1 MKKLYGNTGG
11 LKATQVR
18 RIENLHHHR
27 IPPESVISNQLAKEI
42 CALTREIRRQIGL
55 LVDRSGKLVT
65 VIVGDHQ
72 KINIP
77 DTSDYK
83 TPPGRLKGIR
93 CVHTHV
99 REEGLTKDDL
109 TDLSLLH
116 LDLMAAI
123 TVTQDGQPGVM
134 HIAHILPQPAKN
146 GDRHRL
152 LAPVGFAE
160 TDSNAGGDAGIDCLS
175 LVKAIEDELSHYQ
188 GVRRVDTGKERAILV
203 SVSTQPRHRAMA
215 SMEEL
220 AELARSCDIKVIDTV
235 LQSRKKINPRF
246 VLGTGKLEELTVHA
260 MQQGASLII
269 FDQELNPSQIK
280 EITDLIE
287 FKVIDRTQLI
297 LDIFAQRAKSRDG
310 KIQVELAQLKYML
323 PRLATKN
330 TAMSRLT
337 GGIGGRGPG
346 ETKLEIN
353 RRRVRDKITRLEKSL
368 VNIKK
373 HRGRQKARRTR
384 SNLPVISIIGY
395 TNAGKSTLL
404 NTMTNSDV
412 VAESRLF
419 ATLDPSSRRLRFPR
433 DTDVIITDTV
443 GFIKDLPREL
453 KVAFRATLE
462 ELESADILL
471 HVIDMGNPAYEAQM
485 ESVESIL
492 EELGIEDIP
501 VIRVLNK
508 ADKLDDAFVAQV
520 VRQTGGIAICA
531 KDSKSLHPLIDKM
544 ETMVNAIVNN
554 NNIMVDRS
562 VGDTDGVPVPFFM
575 TENGNDAAADGHD
588 D

>member
-1 MKKLYGNTGG
+1 M
-11 LKATQVR
+11 KATQLR

-27 IPPESVISNQLAKEI
+27 IPPELVISKQMADEI
-42 CALTREIRRQIGL
+42 CALTHEIRRQIGL
-55 LVDRSGKLVT
+55 LVERSGKLAT

-72 KINIP
+72 TINIP

-83 TPPGRLKGIR
+83 APPGRLKGIR
-93 CVHTHV
+93 CIHTHV
-99 REEGLTKDDL
+99 KEEGLTKDDL

-123 TVTQDGQPGVM
+123 TIKPDGTPGQI
-134 HIAHILPQPAKN
+134 HIAHILPQPSQN
-146 GDRHRL
+146 GNQHRL
-152 LAPVGFAE
+152 LTPVPL
-160 TDSNAGGDAGIDCLS
+160 TDAVSDHGTTAAGIDCIS
-175 LVKAIEDELSHYQ
+175 LIKAIEDELSHYQ
-188 GVRRVDTGKERAILV
+188 GLRQVDTGKEKAILV
-203 SVSTQPRHRAMA
+203 SVTPQPKHRALA
-215 SMEEL
+215 SMAEL
-220 AELARSCDIKVIDTV
+220 SELARSCNIEVIDTV

-246 VLGTGKLEELTVHA
+246 VMGTGKLEELTIHA
-260 MQQGASLII
+260 MQHGASLII

-280 EITDLIE
+280 EITDRIA

-368 VNIKK
+368 GNVKK
-373 HRGRQKARRTR
+373 QRGQQKAKRTR
-384 SNLPVISIIGY
+384 NRLPVISIIGY

-412 VAESRLF
+412 MAESRLF
-419 ATLDPSSRRLRFPR
+419 ATLDPSSRRLKFPR

-443 GFIKDLPREL
+443 GFIRDLPREL

-471 HVIDMGNPAYEAQM
+471 HVIDISNPAYESQV

-492 EELGIEDIP
+492 EELGLNDIP

-508 ADKLDDAFVAQV
+508 ADKLDKIAVDHIVQ
-520 VRQTGGIAICA
+520 QTGGIAISA
-531 KDSKSLHPLIDKM
+531 DKGKTLHPLIDKM
-544 ETMVNAIVNN
+544 ETMVQPDRRTDDI
-554 NNIMVDRS
+554 IVDRQIATEGDDYSPLLPSGPKTS
-562 VGDTDGVPVPFFM
+562 VSGGKL
-575 TENGNDAAADGHD
+575 A
-588 D
+588 

>member
-11 LKATQVR
+11 LKATQLR

-27 IPPESVISNQLAKEI
+27 ISPESVISIQLTEEL
-42 CALTREIRRQIGL
+42 CALTHEIRRQIGL
-55 LVDRSGKLVT
+55 LIDRSGKLVT
-65 VIVGDHQ
+65 VIVGDHR
-72 KINIP
+72 KIDIP

-83 TPPGRLKGIR
+83 APPGRLKGIR

-99 REEGLTKDDL
+99 KEEELTKDDL

-123 TVTQDGQPGVM
+123 TVAPDGKPGFM

-146 GDRHRL
+146 GEQHRL
-152 LAPVGFAE
+152 LAPIPLSGPTSGPVA
-160 TDSNAGGDAGIDCLS
+160 DIDCLE
-175 LVKAIEDELSHYQ
+175 LIRAIEDELSHYQ
-188 GVRRVDTGKERAILV
+188 GLRRVDTGKERALLV
-203 SVSTQPRHRAMA
+203 SVTTQPKHHAIA
-215 SMEEL
+215 SLEEL
-220 AELARSCDIKVIDTV
+220 AELARSCGIEVIDTV

-246 VLGTGKLEELTVHA
+246 VVGTGKLEELTIHA
-260 MQQGASLII
+260 MQCGASIII

-280 EITDLIE
+280 EITDLTE

-297 LDIFAQRAKSRDG
+297 LDIFAQRATSRDG

-353 RRRVRDKITRLEKSL
+353 RRRVRDRITRLEKSL
-368 VNIKK
+368 ENVKK
-373 HRGRQKARRTR
+373 HRGRQKAKRTR
-384 SNLPVISIIGY
+384 NRLPVISIIGY

-412 VAESRLF
+412 LAESRLF

-443 GFIKDLPREL
+443 GFIKDLPKEL

-462 ELESADILL
+462 ELENADILL
-471 HVIDMGNPAYEAQM
+471 HVIDISNPAYESQV
-485 ESVESIL
+485 ESVDAII
-492 EELGIEDIP
+492 EELGLEEIP
-501 VIRVLNK
+501 LILVLNK
-508 ADKLDDAFVAQV
+508 ADKVAKTTVDQV
-520 VRQTGGIAICA
+520 AAQTGGFPICA

-544 ETMVNAIVNN
+544 EAMVNANGSVGTVT
-554 NNIMVDRS
+554 VDRS
-562 VGDTDGVPVPFFM
+562 P
-575 TENGNDAAADGHD
+575 GHPETTVYH
-588 D
+588 

>member
-1 MKKLYGNTGG
+1 MKKYYGNTGG
-11 LKATQVR
+11 LKATQLR

-27 IPPESVISNQLAKEI
+27 IPVESVISKLLSEEI
-42 CALTREIRRQIGL
+42 CALSHEIRRQIGL

-65 VIVGDHQ
+65 VIVGDHR
-72 KINIP
+72 KIDIP

-83 TPPGRLKGIR
+83 APPGRLKGLR
-93 CVHTHV
+93 CIHTHIK
-99 REEGLTKDDL
+99 EEGLTKDDL

-123 TVTQDGQPGVM
+123 TVLQDGKPGVM
-134 HIAHILPQPAKN
+134 HIAHILPQPGKY
-146 GDRHRL
+146 GEQHRL
-152 LAPVGFAE
+152 LAPVPLSDPGAE
-160 TDSNAGGDAGIDCLS
+160 QDLDCMA

-188 GVRRVDTGKERAILV
+188 GLRRVDTGRERAVLV
-203 SVSTQPRHRAMA
+203 SVTTQPRHHALA
-215 SMEEL
+215 SLDEL
-220 AELARSCDIKVIDTV
+220 AELARSCDIEVIDTV
-235 LQSRKKINPRF
+235 LQSRKKINPRI
-246 VLGTGKLEELTVHA
+246 VMGTGKLEELTVHA
-260 MQQGASLII
+260 MQNGATLII

-297 LDIFAQRAKSRDG
+297 LDIFAQRATSRDG
-310 KIQVELAQLKYML
+310 KIQVELAQLKYLL

-353 RRRVRDKITRLEKSL
+353 RRRVRDKITRLEKAL
-368 VNIKK
+368 ENLKK
-373 HRGRQKARRTR
+373 HRSRQKARRNR
-384 SNLPVISIIGY
+384 NNLPVISIIGY

-412 VAESRLF
+412 LAESRLF

-443 GFIKDLPREL
+443 GFIRDLPKEL

-462 ELESADILL
+462 ELENADILL
-471 HVIDMGNPAYEAQM
+471 HVIDMGNPAFEAQM
-485 ESVESIL
+485 ASVEAIL
-492 EELGIEDIP
+492 DELALEGIP

-508 ADKLDDAFVAQV
+508 ADTVDRAAAGEIARK
-520 VRQTGGIAICA
+520 TGGIALSA
-531 KDSKSLHPLIDKM
+531 TDAESLHPLIDKM
-544 ETMVNAIVNN
+544 ETMVNAIFSNN
-554 NNIMVDRS
+554 DVTVDKTAQDSGEGYWPFSR
-562 VGDTDGVPVPFFM
+562 GGQTARHDNGPV
-575 TENGNDAAADGHD
+575 
-588 D
+588 